1 MKRVI
6 TSSVERKVS
15 VTSNVEIPDW
25 YQTDFAQTIVDKY
38 CKGLP
43 LNISD
48 EEAQYLEE
56 PFYALGPDEPEM
68 TGDHVDDII
77 RFYTETGIEPSDVTE
92 YERWV

>member
-15 VTSNVEIPDW
+15 VTSDVEIPD
-25 YQTDFAQTIVDKY
+25 YYRTDFAQVVVDKY

-43 LNISD
+43 SKVSD

-56 PFYALGPDEPEM
+56 PFSSDPDELEM
-68 TGDHVDDII
+68 VGDHVDDII